1 MPKSTGT
8 SVCCTCGESLSHTR
22 FYKTNSSFYKNGY
35 LPICQDCFKAKF
47 GQYAK
52 EYISN
57 KKAMQRMCIA
67 FDIYF
72 NEDLFDSCDT
82 NNETVIGNYF
92 RKLNLSQHKKKTFE
106 NTIEDGEFTLS
117 GARKI
122 TNAGNRVAVLDEYGN
137 EQADAE
143 VSPKD
148 VERWGEGLDP
158 VDYVNLNNHYQYL
171 KNANPHCDS
180 NQEIFINDLCYAK
193 MQQLQCVRS
202 QDRDGFKKMGE
213 YYNATFQ
220 KSGLKVSND
229 SENKGDD
236 TLGSWLGRIAQ
247 YTPEEYYK
255 NKTLYQDHDGLRDY
269 IERFLLRPLRNLQH
283 GTKDRDREFYVKEDG
298 EVNAIDDTD

>member
-1 MPKSTGT
+1 MPKPTGK
-8 SVCCTCGESLSHTR
+8 SECCCCGESLSPTHFYKSNSG
-22 FYKTNSSFYKNGY
+22 FYKTGR

-47 GQYAK
+47 GQYSA
-52 EYISN
+52 EYLSN

-72 NEDLFDSCDT
+72 NEDVFDKCD
-82 NNETVIGNYF
+82 NNDETVIGNYF
-92 RKLNLSQHKKKTFE
+92 RQLNLSQCKGKTFE
-106 NTIEDGEFTLS
+106 HTINEGNFTLS
-117 GARKI
+117 GARK
-122 TNAGNRVAVLDEYGN
+122 TVKDGGRVAVVDEYGN
-137 EQADAE
+137 ENEE
-143 VSPKD
+143 VSVDPKD

-220 KSGLKVSND
+220 KSGLKISND

-236 TLGSWLGRIAQ
+236 TLGTWLGRIAQ

-298 EVNAIDDTD
+298 ETREIDDSD